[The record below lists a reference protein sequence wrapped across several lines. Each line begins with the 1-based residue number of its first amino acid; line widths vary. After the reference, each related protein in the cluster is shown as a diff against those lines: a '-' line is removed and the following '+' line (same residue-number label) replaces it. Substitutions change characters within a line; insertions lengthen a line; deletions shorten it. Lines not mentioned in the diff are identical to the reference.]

1 MNFDKQ
7 NIFWMW
13 DDIPRVSHT
22 HEKSGHPLWGQ
33 VTLLLDKPGYSDI
46 GAPQSEVN
54 RYQNYI
60 ASEALRVLDDSQACP
75 NCNTEFF
82 PHDWPCSACG
92 YALHPDYS
100 WEVEKILKTLKD
112 ASYQSEKNTPD
123 KKQKVSYF
131 TGKKEQ
137 FQIGKFFE
145 SQDTNASQD
154 VFFYHSFARIQEKSA
169 DLSFE
174 YQWEKYVISLTFKME
189 PLNNYIDA
197 KEEKI
202 SVISDFK
209 VLRVVKYG
217 KIKREIRTPLSKQFQ
232 YFMKSEILM
241 NRKYNH
247 HIPTY

>member
-1 MNFDKQ
+1 MRFGGQ
-7 NIFWMW
+7 NILWFW
-13 DDIPRVSHT
+13 DEYENG
-22 HEKSGHPLWGQ
+22 EKNLGVPKKSLGGM
-33 VTLLLDKPGYSDI
+33 VTLSLDKPWYFDGNIVHPEVSEEQQNIALLALKVLD
-46 GAPQSEVN
+46 QSE
-54 RYQNYI
+54 I
-60 ASEALRVLDDSQACP
+60 CP

-82 PHDWPCSACG
+82 PQDWPCSACG

-100 WEVEKILKTLKD
+100 GEVEKILKTLKNT
-112 ASYQSEKNTPD
+112 SHQSEKNTPD

-145 SQDTNASQD
+145 SQDINAPQD
-154 VFFYHSFARIQEKSA
+154 VFFYHAFARIQEKSA

-202 SVISDFK
+202 SIISDFK
-209 VLRVVKYG
+209 VVRVVKYG
-217 KIKREIRTPLSKQFQ
+217 KIKREIRTHISKQFQ
-232 YFMKSEILM
+232 YFIKSEILM